1 MMIWAQIF
9 ASYFYSDV
17 KISHNLMI
25 GLKKCQKKEGQSQR
39 KKENWKF
46 GLHENQLLVAII
58 SYCYVPPSD
67 KQVAI
72 LN

>member
-1 MMIWAQIF
+1 
-9 ASYFYSDV
+9 
-17 KISHNLMI
+17 MI
-25 GLKKCQKKEGQSQR
+25 GLKKCQKKEGQNQR

-58 SYCYVPPSD
+58 SYYYVPPSD
-67 KQVAI
+67 KQVAV